1 MSFFLIGMIARVCCC
16 FLQPV
21 VSILAL
27 WLVLKREMCL
37 YKVSQMFED
46 QCTNM
51 ILIG

>member
-1 MSFFLIGMIARVCCC
+1 MSFFSIGMIARVCCC

-27 WLVLKREMCL
+27 WLVLKRKVCL
-37 YKVSQMFED
+37 CEVSQMIDD

-51 ILIG
+51 ILIE